1 MDTVEVAGLQIAYE
15 RVGSGPALVLL
26 HGYVGDGP
34 TTWRPQRDR
43 LSDEFTVVAWDA
55 PGAGRSNDPPEQ
67 FGLDRYADC
76 LAGFLEKLG
85 LDTAC
90 VAGLSFGGIL
100 ALALQR
106 RHSAVSSALILT
118 SAYAGWAGSLPP
130 AVAEQRLRQALT
142 LADGAP
148 EAFVDA
154 LLPTMF
160 SKTMPRET
168 VDDFRAT
175 MQAFHPRG
183 FRAMARASAEDVRDV
198 LPRVG
203 VPTFLVYGDRDV
215 RAPLTVAEALQAAI
229 PGSRLVVLPDAGHI
243 CTSKLRTSSTW
254 QPGTFFT
261 RAAAGPHARRRS
273 RSRRLTDS
281 APTRL
286 RDVCS
291 SSTAAVAQSGT
302 PQPLLPPC
310 DSAAAR
316 GPSVPRAV
324 AIRPFR

>member
-1 MDTVEVAGLQIAYE
+1 MDMVEVDGLQIAYE
-15 RVGSGPALVLL
+15 RAGSGPALVLL

-34 TTWRPQRDR
+34 TTWRRQLDG

-55 PGAGRSNDPPEQ
+55 PGAGRSTDPPER
-67 FGLDRYADC
+67 FGLDGYADC
-76 LAGFLEKLG
+76 LAGFLETLG

-106 RHSAVSSALILT
+106 RHSAMSSALILA

-130 AVAEQRLRQALT
+130 EVAEQRLRQALA
-142 LADGAP
+142 LADGTP

-168 VDDFRAT
+168 VDDFRAS

-198 LPRVG
+198 LP
-203 VPTFLVYGDRDV
+203 
-215 RAPLTVAEALQAAI
+215 
-229 PGSRLVVLPDAGHI
+229 
-243 CTSKLRTSSTW
+243 
-254 QPGTFFT
+254 
-261 RAAAGPHARRRS
+261 ARRRPDVAGVRRPGCAS
-273 RSRRLTDS
+273 AADGRRGPAGSDLRLEARRPAGRRSCLQHRSSRRVQRRG
-281 APTRL
+281 P
-286 RDVCS
+286 
-291 SSTAAVAQSGT
+291 G
-302 PQPLLPPC
+302 LPPRQPPL
-310 DSAAAR
+310 DPQAWRRARFRVAASGRSTLSRTARSPAR
-316 GPSVPRAV
+316 GSCACASMR
-324 AIRPFR
+324 